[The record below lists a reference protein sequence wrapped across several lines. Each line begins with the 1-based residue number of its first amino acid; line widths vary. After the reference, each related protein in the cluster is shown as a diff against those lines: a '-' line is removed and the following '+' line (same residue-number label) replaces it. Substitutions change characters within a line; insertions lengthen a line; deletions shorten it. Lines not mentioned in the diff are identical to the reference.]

1 MRHQVNITR
10 GIWEAIYNHESNITT
25 LKKQIDAIN
34 EAVGGLG
41 PDAIMLLTNSLM
53 AQITAFR
60 DAIDALK
67 IEMKKYEDPNLPLNK
82 ILERVTQRSD
92 FDYATTCL
100 DDKPVTECLTD
111 WVPRHGGPVA
121 VECITHSALETI
133 AFQAVRKQLPS
144 DARLE
149 NMHAAAKWMAEHGND
164 TLLKFLE
171 SEDFRAFVAEK
182 QVMERLS

>member
-1 MRHQVNITR
+1 MNPVDGMWHLIHS
-10 GIWEAIYNHESNITT
+10 HESHIRA
-25 LKKQIDAIN
+25 LKDQIDAVN
-34 EAVGGLG
+34 LAATGDLGHDAV
-41 PDAIMLLTNSLM
+41 MSLTNSLL
-53 AQITAFR
+53 AQITALR

-67 IEMKKYEDPNLPLNK
+67 VEMNKYEDPELPLNK

-92 FDYATTCL
+92 FDYATAYSH
-100 DDKPVTECLTD
+100 KPVTECLAD

-121 VECITHSALETI
+121 MECITHSALETI

-144 DARLE
+144 DTCLE
-149 NMHAAAKWMAEHGND
+149 NMHTAAKWMAEHGND